1 MPQDRNIWLLNNN
14 NVCYYCTIFVSNI
27 LKFLLNSITWFLYI
41 GYNYTNM
48 LMSELTSY
56 IAACRCFRIFELR
69 TGAKSAIRDC
79 LFLSWALSVPLHRLR
94 FVIHVV
100 FLPREAYATH
110 MHSAVYAMAR
120 LSVCLSVCQSVCL
133 SQAGLLPKR
142 LNRSR
147 LFSAKRLCYK
157 GIRAFPR
164 IRVLPSETLSETLNF
179 TDFYFAVSTF
189 YPPA

>member
-110 MHSAVYAMAR
+110 MHSAVYAMAWYSSVHHKPVFYRNGWMDRASFRHRSYYR
-120 LSVCLSVCQSVCL
+120 L
-133 SQAGLLPKR
+133 
-142 LNRSR
+142 
-147 LFSAKRLCYK
+147 
-157 GIRAFPR
+157 
-164 IRVLPSETLSETLNF
+164 TLHCVITEF
-179 TDFYFAVSTF
+179 GYF
-189 YPPA
+189 